1 MTRRRAEERRVD
13 EHAGDA
19 ALLYEQL
26 EALGARRTLLEEQL
40 GAGAAREAR
49 RGRISRELLDAL
61 QEPLTPGDSVENRA
75 RVLVLALEEGQ
86 PLLVLVVLH
95 PAVRI
100 AQRLAEIR
108 VLHDVDARHRS
119 GRNAHRRRGRRSSA
133 PGEKGAAHAPGAHE
147 QVTTVDALH
156 VSSSWS
162 LM

>member
-26 EALGARRTLLEEQL
+26 EVLGARRTLLEEQL
-40 GAGAAREAR
+40 AAGAAREAR

-61 QEPLTPGDSVENRA
+61 QEPLTPGDGVENRA

-86 PLLVLVVLH
+86 PLSVLVVLH

-108 VLHDVDARHRS
+108 VPHDVDARHPR
-119 GRNAHRRRGRRSSA
+119 GRHAHGRRGRSPAA
-133 PGEKGAAHAPGAHE
+133 PGENEADRAPGA
-147 QVTTVDALH
+147 QR
-156 VSSSWS
+156 
-162 LM
+162 